1 MILYLSIDTF
11 SDNFGIAVIDEEKVY
26 GYVDYLKP
34 KPFSEILI
42 IEIDNLFKT
51 LQIEKQN
58 IKGVIVNIGL
68 GSNTG
73 LRVGV
78 ITAKTISYS
87 LNIPM
92 YTYKTLD
99 VMIHKYRHFCGN
111 VIAAI
116 NIGKSRVAYK
126 LKGEEG
132 YNIKTFEDFKEYIQ
146 TLENTFVITKNLDL
160 KGSVKL
166 LTSLC
171 IEGGFYCL
179 ENKKEENP
187 FFIEPLYHD

>member
-1 MILYLSIDTF
+1 MYLSIDTF

-42 IEIDNLFKT
+42 VEIDNLFKT

-58 IKGVIVNIGL
+58 LKGVMVNIGL

-78 ITAKTISYS
+78 ITAKTLSYA
-87 LNIPM
+87 LNIPV
-92 YTYKTLD
+92 YTYQTLD
-99 VMIHKYRHFCGN
+99 VIIYKYRHFCGN
-111 VIAAI
+111 VVAVI

-126 LKGEEG
+126 LKGQEN
-132 YNIKTFEDFKEYIQ
+132 YYIKTFEEFKEYIK
-146 TLENTFVITKNLDL
+146 TLKNTLVITKNLDIE
-160 KGSVKL
+160 GSTKL
-166 LTSLC
+166 LTSLAVD
-171 IEGGFYCL
+171 GGFYCL
-179 ENKKEENP
+179 NSKKEENP
-187 FFIEPLYHD
+187 FFIEPIYHD